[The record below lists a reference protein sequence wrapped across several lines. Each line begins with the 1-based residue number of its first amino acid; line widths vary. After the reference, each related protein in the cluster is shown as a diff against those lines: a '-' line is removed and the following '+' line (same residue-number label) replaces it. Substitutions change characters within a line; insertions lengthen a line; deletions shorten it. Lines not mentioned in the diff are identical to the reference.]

1 MRVVGYVLTVF
12 GCLLVLSALNN
23 GARLYDLSSRHDLSK
38 FAGGLGFSILI
49 LVGGL
54 AMLKKSAVAD
64 QIPAS
69 WSEASSC
76 GVRVPPK
83 SNAASQAAREFR
95 GAWLAAFWFSVRI

>member
-54 AMLKKSAVAD
+54 AMLKKS
-64 QIPAS
+64 
-69 WSEASSC
+69 
-76 GVRVPPK
+76 
-83 SNAASQAAREFR
+83 R
-95 GAWLAAFWFSVRI
+95 GR